1 MIIFCPSIFL
11 ILYRLLIQ
19 KSNIMSSNQ
28 TVNMT
33 EVLKTLG
40 LKEINFG
47 SSTGRN
53 NFGNT
58 SENLIASY
66 SPVDGALIGKVST
79 TSASEY
85 EQIMSKATEAFKFWR
100 KLPAPKRGE
109 IVRQYGEALRK
120 HKDALGRLVSYEMG
134 KSLQEG
140 WGEVQE
146 MIDICDFAVG
156 LSRQLY
162 GLNMHSE
169 RPDHR
174 MYEQWHPLG
183 IVGIISAFNFP
194 VAVWSWNSALAWVC
208 GDVCVWKA
216 SEKAPICAIACQ
228 NILQEVLEA
237 NDLPEGISCIITGDY
252 KVGEWMTN
260 DHRVPLV
267 SATGSTRMGK
277 IVGQTVAGRF
287 GKSLLELGGNNA
299 IIVTPNADLKVTL
312 TAVVFGA
319 VGTAGQ
325 RCTTTRRLII
335 HDSMYDK
342 LKDLLVNA
350 YKQLRIGNP
359 LDQNNHVGPLID
371 KAAVDQYLHAIAE
384 AKKAG
389 GRIVVEG
396 GVMSGDGFESGCYVK
411 PCVIEVDAQYDIVKH
426 ETFAPILY
434 LMKYQDLEEAIEM
447 QNDVPQGLSS
457 AIMTDSVRESEL
469 FLSCAGSDCGIANV
483 NIGTSGA
490 EIGGAFGGEKETGG
504 GRESGSDSW
513 KAYMRRQTNTINYG
527 TKVPLA
533 QGIKFDL

>member
-1 MIIFCPSIFL
+1 
-11 ILYRLLIQ
+11 
-19 KSNIMSSNQ
+19 
-28 TVNMT
+28 MT
-33 EVLKTLG
+33 AVLQSLG
-40 LKEINFG
+40 LEAVNNG
-47 SSTGRN
+47 SSTGRKS
-53 NFGNT
+53 FGNS

-66 SPVDGALIGKVST
+66 SPVEGALIGKVTST
-79 TSASEY
+79 TKEEY
-85 EQIMSKATEAFKFWR
+85 EQIMAKATEAFKVWR
-100 KLPAPKRGE
+100 KVPAPNRGE

-162 GLNMHSE
+162 GLTMPSE

-183 IVGIISAFNFP
+183 VVGIISASNFP
-194 VAVWSWNSALAWVC
+194 VAVWAWNAALAWVC
-208 GDVCVWKA
+208 GDVCVWKG
-216 SEKAPICAIACQ
+216 SEKAPLCAIACQ
-228 NILQEVLEA
+228 NIFKEVLEA
-237 NDLPEGISCIITGDY
+237 NDLPEGISGIITGDY

-260 DHRVPLV
+260 DSRIPMV
-267 SATGSTRMGK
+267 SATGSTRMGR

-287 GKSLLELGGNNA
+287 GRTILELGGNNA
-299 IIVTPNADLKVTL
+299 IIVTPTADLKVTL
-312 TAVVFGA
+312 TGVVFGA
-319 VGTAGQ
+319 VGTCGQ
-325 RCTTTRRLII
+325 RCTSTRRLIM
-335 HDSMYDK
+335 HDSVYDK
-342 LKDLLVNA
+342 AKEMLVNA
-350 YKQLRIGNP
+350 YKQLKIGNP

-371 KAAVDQYLHAIAE
+371 KDSVNNYLHAIAE

-389 GRIVVEG
+389 GRVLVEG
-396 GVMSGDGFESGCYVK
+396 GVLEGEGYESGCYVK
-411 PCVIEVDAQYDIVKH
+411 PCIIEVDEQYDIVKH

-434 LMKYQDLEEAIEM
+434 IMKYSDLETAIEM

-457 AIMTDSVRESEL
+457 AIMTNSLRDAEL
-469 FLSCAGSDCGIANV
+469 FLSVAGSDCGIANV

-504 GRESGSDSW
+504 GRESGSDAW

-527 TKVPLA
+527 ATVPLA